1 MVVIYSFEWWLYQC
15 GGAVSL
21 CIYMLVCTSVLFVYN
36 NQENRVLDNRV
47 SFFFPLIFGRGS
59 SNDSMRWNVGDYNN
73 CFLVVAM

>member
-36 NQENRVLDNRV
+36 NQENRVLDIESV
-47 SFFFPLIFGRGS
+47 FFSANIWQR
-59 SNDSMRWNVGDYNN
+59 
-73 CFLVVAM
+73 